1 MSDKVRGTIAIVV
14 GIFAFFQGAQLYRAG
29 QRDWHLWLELTAGVL
44 LILLGAWRVQR
55 KNADPAQERLQ

>member
-1 MSDKVRGTIAIVV
+1 MSDKIRGTIAIIV

-29 QRDWHLWLELTAGVL
+29 QRDWHLWLELAAGIA

-55 KNADPAQERLQ
+55 KVAGPAQDR